1 MDNKYV
7 VLALILGI
15 LIGYILCKAMS
26 GSNLV
31 KDVALTHPGC
41 DMLSIFKSETVSF
54 YQHLLMFHK

>member
-41 DMLSIFKSETVSF
+41 ETCYLFSNPK
-54 YQHLLMFHK
+54 LFHFINTS